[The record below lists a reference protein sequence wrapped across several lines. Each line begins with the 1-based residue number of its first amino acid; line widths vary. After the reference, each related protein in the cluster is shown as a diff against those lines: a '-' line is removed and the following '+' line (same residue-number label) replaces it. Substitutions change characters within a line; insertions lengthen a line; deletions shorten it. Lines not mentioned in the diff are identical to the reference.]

1 MSIWKRPFFRPD
13 GAGPF
18 PLVVINHGLDSGSP
32 AFQVRTRYPAIA
44 QEFLKRGYAVV
55 LPMRRGFSKSEG
67 VLIDTGCSYSANG
80 RAGAKDIEGVIGW
93 LRQQS
98 WADASRILVVGQ
110 SHGGLAS
117 LALAEDNVPGVKAI
131 LNFAGGLHG
140 GGADDCHWESALK
153 SAFSTYGSDAKIESM
168 WFYGSNDRLFEP
180 SLVQQLYR
188 RYTEAGGKAEL
199 IDYGAFGVDAHG
211 MFGTQTGFDTIWWP
225 KAKPFFSQPWFTGRN
240 RPSGSI
246 WWPSGTFSQWIC
258 WPP

>member
-1 MSIWKRPFFRPD
+1 
-13 GAGPF
+13 
-18 PLVVINHGLDSGSP
+18 
-32 AFQVRTRYPAIA
+32 
-44 QEFLKRGYAVV
+44 
-55 LPMRRGFSKSEG
+55 
-67 VLIDTGCSYSANG
+67 
-80 RAGAKDIEGVIGW
+80 
-93 LRQQS
+93 
-98 WADASRILVVGQ
+98 
-110 SHGGLAS
+110 
-117 LALAEDNVPGVKAI
+117 
-131 LNFAGGLHG
+131 
-140 GGADDCHWESALK
+140 
-153 SAFSTYGSDAKIESM
+153 M